1 MNKINMIRE
10 EILAEKEFIFQYE
23 NGILL
28 ILRKK
33 YEDLYNLKRKII
45 SKHLDKEGE
54 ILIDDEDVQV
64 IYYREP

>member
-1 MNKINMIRE
+1 MIRE

-45 SKHLDKEGE
+45 SKHLDKEEE

-64 IYYREP
+64 IYYREPLNYF